1 MTIGVAAAFFVAWF
15 ASPSV
20 RAQQAGE
27 LEEIV
32 VTGSFISR
40 PADRPQPVTVIDT
53 AELAYQNRGSI
64 AEIFK
69 ELPQVSGTVS
79 TTNWSEG
86 GDSPTNTINLRGLGA
101 RATLVLLNS
110 KRQTIDGS
118 SNGAGVSAVDINN
131 LAPPI
136 MLQRIEILTDG
147 ASALYGSD
155 AVAGVVNFITRNDFE
170 GAELN
175 IKSQWLDDGGSTP
188 EFNLAGIFGAQGE
201 NTGIVAGSLRHG

>member
-1 MTIGVAAAFFVAWF
+1 MNTIFKNRQCVTIGVAAAFFVAWF

-20 RAQQAGE
+20 RPQQAGE

-101 RATLVLLNS
+101 RHGPGCAHRVAS
-110 KRQTIDGS
+110 RQP
-118 SNGAGVSAVDINN
+118 AH
-131 LAPPI
+131 
-136 MLQRIEILTDG
+136 
-147 ASALYGSD
+147 
-155 AVAGVVNFITRNDFE
+155 
-170 GAELN
+170 
-175 IKSQWLDDGGSTP
+175 
-188 EFNLAGIFGAQGE
+188 
-201 NTGIVAGSLRHG
+201 RHGARQGRWCAEEDALALQAWAGGTDRQRSTVDELDPPRRPRACPVSCDR